1 MTYSV
6 IRHSA
11 ESSDD
16 EMIIDEGV
24 EIIEAP
30 YPEHGKAQVPKRCF
44 IYDDADG
51 YPEGYEGY
59 IEHHGILGMKWGV
72 RRYQNA
78 DGSLTD
84 EGRKHYGSS
93 GTYDTS
99 TKSKTKRAIA
109 KYGHESYQMQ
119 KEAKKNLKKAAKLA
133 DSRDPDADMKKD
145 QYEKK
150 S

>member
-16 EMIIDEGV
+16 EIVIDEGV

-59 IEHHGILGMKWGV
+59 IEH
-72 RRYQNA
+72 
-78 DGSLTD
+78 
-84 EGRKHYGSS
+84 SS
-93 GTYDTS
+93 MPIS
-99 TKSKTKRAIA
+99 EIK
-109 KYGHESYQMQ
+109 
-119 KEAKKNLKKAAKLA
+119 
-133 DSRDPDADMKKD
+133 
-145 QYEKK
+145 
-150 S
+150 

>member
-51 YPEGYEGY
+51 YPKGYEGY
-59 IEHHGILGMKWGV
+59 VEHSDMSSIL
-72 RRYQNA
+72 
-78 DGSLTD
+78 
-84 EGRKHYGSS
+84 
-93 GTYDTS
+93 
-99 TKSKTKRAIA
+99 KSETLNTLISDIK
-109 KYGHESYQMQ
+109 
-119 KEAKKNLKKAAKLA
+119 
-133 DSRDPDADMKKD
+133 
-145 QYEKK
+145 
-150 S
+150 

>member
-16 EMIIDEGV
+16 EIIIDEGV

-51 YPEGYEGY
+51 YPEGYDGY
-59 IEHHGILGMKWGV
+59 IEHQLPQKFFIRVRTVGSNTTTNSAGKMKNTRG
-72 RRYQNA
+72 
-78 DGSLTD
+78 
-84 EGRKHYGSS
+84 
-93 GTYDTS
+93 
-99 TKSKTKRAIA
+99 KSIFTGAFIARAFIA
-109 KYGHESYQMQ
+109 
-119 KEAKKNLKKAAKLA
+119 
-133 DSRDPDADMKKD
+133 
-145 QYEKK
+145 
-150 S
+150 